1 MNARAVGTLWGL
13 MLRRDRVRSL
23 VWVGLLSLF
32 VLSTYT
38 GMDALLP
45 TQAQRD
51 AFVVGVQMSPVQTAF
66 LGPVY
71 VSSIAG
77 LTAWRTSIWA
87 VIVGLFG
94 ILTLTRHTRSSE
106 ENGETELLLAQPVG
120 RMWVWRAAVFWCMAT
135 LWLLGSCYALVLIGL
150 SEPVYESLLFGYSFT
165 LDGWVMIGITAI
177 VVQLT
182 SSART
187 TNTWA
192 GVVLGGGYFWNAM
205 GRLNDNWLVWL
216 SPVGWIQRIQPFAQN
231 NWHFAVF
238 GLVQV
243 VVLLMLA
250 DAIAQRREYGT
261 GLIAERLGA
270 AHAPTW
276 MLQPWTFWGTQLAN
290 LYVLW
295 WGGAVLLSVL
305 TLGLAQSINTQFT
318 SSPQLMEVMNVIGG
332 STNVMRAFYSFMF
345 FFTNV
350 IAMSAGIQC
359 LLVLRRHEQHGLL
372 SAWMAGIWSRRT
384 LYLVALL
391 WAVLVASGVMLIYAV
406 VIGTLA
412 DQSMLTI
419 VDALQYVT
427 VTWPAVMCTI
437 ALASL
442 LLAWVPRAMGL
453 IWLWVVANSVTVLF
467 NDLWKLSDAVVQFL
481 PLAYSPNVLLGDV
494 VSTYPIV
501 VCVVT
506 LVLYGMA
513 MWGWQRRDIG

>member
-1 MNARAVGTLWGL
+1 
-13 MLRRDRVRSL
+13 
-23 VWVGLLSLF
+23 
-32 VLSTYT
+32 
-38 GMDALLP
+38 
-45 TQAQRD
+45 
-51 AFVVGVQMSPVQTAF
+51 
-66 LGPVY
+66 
-71 VSSIAG
+71 
-77 LTAWRTSIWA
+77 
-87 VIVGLFG
+87 
-94 ILTLTRHTRSSE
+94 
-106 ENGETELLLAQPVG
+106 
-120 RMWVWRAAVFWCMAT
+120 
-135 LWLLGSCYALVLIGL
+135 
-150 SEPVYESLLFGYSFT
+150 
-165 LDGWVMIGITAI
+165 
-177 VVQLT
+177 
-182 SSART
+182 
-187 TNTWA
+187 
-192 GVVLGGGYFWNAM
+192 
-205 GRLNDNWLVWL
+205 
-216 SPVGWIQRIQPFAQN
+216 VGWIQRIQPFAQN

-442 LLAWVPRAMGL
+442 LLAWVPRAVGL